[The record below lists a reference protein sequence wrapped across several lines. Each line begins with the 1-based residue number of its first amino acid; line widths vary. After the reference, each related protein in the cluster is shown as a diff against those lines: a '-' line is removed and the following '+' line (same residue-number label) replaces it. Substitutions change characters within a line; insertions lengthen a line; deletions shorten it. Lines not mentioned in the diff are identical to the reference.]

1 MSKHSIKIASIEE
14 LPQAARQFAEMMG
27 SYTVFAFYGPM
38 GAGKTTFI
46 NALCRRLGVE
56 DDVANSPSFS
66 IINEY
71 RSDTT
76 AELIYHFDLYRLENL
91 DEALDIGTEDYL
103 DSGALCLLEWP
114 ERIEPMLPDDTVRVD
129 LSVDEADD
137 SRTLTVTIPDD

>member
-1 MSKHSIKIASIEE
+1 MNLKIDVKSVADLE
-14 LPQAARQFAEMMG
+14 QAARRFVEEMG
-27 SYTVFAFYGPM
+27 DETVYAFYGEM

-46 NALCRRLGVE
+46 RALAAALGVE

-76 AELIYHFDLYRLENL
+76 AELIYHFDLYRLDSM
-91 DEALDIGTEDYL
+91 DEAMDIGVEDYF

-129 LSVDEADD
+129 IVEAADGK
-137 SRTLTVTIPDD
+137 RTLTMTFPEI